1 MIKQSNRMFDL
12 PLQNANAFQTI
23 TKSTPD
29 LLKHLIECPK
39 DGLIDRGRTSSSN
52 RLTHM
57 ELLRHELELNII
69 WQNHDVWVDQI
80 CQFLWIRS
88 PALEFTLR
96 TARDRY
102 YQFFELLASN
112 LTVSPEPTPDI
123 QLVWLT
129 HQLSLSSF
137 DRFSRSFD
145 GRLVEHDAVPPVLG
159 NQEALASTE
168 TAFRARFGE
177 GYAGIVRT
185 FNGWPR
191 RASLTFETRSNWS
204 KIRCRRLLTIEPSNM
219 QDAVGSRCHSHREK
233 ASIRRHYMRIP
244 YPWSTNM
251 LLEDIISLMSTTTT

>member
-177 GYAGIVRT
+177 GY
-185 FNGWPR
+185 R
-191 RASLTFETRSNWS
+191 RCLCWDCQNLQWMAEKSFTDIRDTQQLVQDSLQEVAYHRALEYARRS
-204 KIRCRRLLTIEPSNM
+204 RLTLPFS
-219 QDAVGSRCHSHREK
+219 S
-233 ASIRRHYMRIP
+233 
-244 YPWSTNM
+244 
-251 LLEDIISLMSTTTT
+251 